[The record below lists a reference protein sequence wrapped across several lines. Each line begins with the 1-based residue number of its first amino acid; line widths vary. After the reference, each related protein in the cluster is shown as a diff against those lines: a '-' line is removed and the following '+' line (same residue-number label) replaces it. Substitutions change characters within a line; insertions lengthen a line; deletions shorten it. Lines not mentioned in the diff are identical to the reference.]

1 MSFVGLSTGKA
12 IVDSAD
18 FPANRGWELHEAV
31 EAAATMPDEAC
42 VGNWCGGCYQRHYCH
57 AWQARVQTGAAL
69 MLAPKGGDFAITSE
83 TAPALFERIADIR
96 KAADM
101 AEEILRAEIL
111 AGTVVCEI
119 DGKRLTPVQTA
130 GRKSPDIDALLAAGV
145 DVPMKQG
152 KNYVTWKML
161 KVKS

>member
-1 MSFVGLSTGKA
+1 
-12 IVDSAD
+12 
-18 FPANRGWELHEAV
+18 
-31 EAAATMPDEAC
+31 
-42 VGNWCGGCYQRHYCH
+42 
-57 AWQARVQTGAAL
+57 